1 MASVS
6 GSSGQCEFTFT
17 DGNGMASN
25 SPPPIPSIHFPG
37 YFPTRATNPPIP
49 LGPDTEL
56 GDDFISSI
64 DWSDLK
70 VMSLI
75 SSIPLPPMQSVP
87 LTGSAFHTSCQGLAP
102 YMSSESP
109 SRSDGTTMPASQSL
123 TLSHSGFPSLS
134 TSPTLP
140 PPPLPSPTTTPA
152 SQSLTLSHSD
162 SPSLSTSPTLPPP
175 PLPSPTP
182 IPEHQQSSS
191 LHGNPNTVD
200 DSDESA
206 CSQQANSSTWQAR
219 NPGQPI
225 IQPRVALPHQTAA
238 QKASCKIARA
248 QKAAKAKLLYESIEV
263 FLNDQRSKTEAL
275 SRQHDVTVDHVK
287 QLIGGETHYHTSQK
301 IQLRNA
307 LVHAKAVE
315 VNTGH
320 PVGSKFPM
328 VDIQRMVQEDL
339 KARTL
344 TCEEEEEYITKLAE
358 HRDIKVHGVCA
369 NNTAA
374 SHDVL
379 VTVDRVATELENLRD
394 RTGIYAMLTRYNSA
408 DFWDNVLQKPIAD
421 IARQYEQW
429 ACTQNQNL
437 VERDS
442 LSNMRKQVTRYISDG
457 LRKITGKCDIA
468 MNYINYD
475 AGIVQAYNV
484 QLVNWPEKVKFG
496 NPSTIGTV
504 AEIRALHDALKA
516 GTCTW
521 KKLTRRELDAHS
533 TEVTNRVA
541 VGDVVKKTRKKRS
554 DTGVPRKRK
563 VPADA
568 PGTET
573 QNGSARKKLKASVLR
588 TRTVPKSVAFLP
600 DNADDDTEEEE
611 EAEE

>member
-1 MASVS
+1 MVSVS
-6 GSSGQCEFTFT
+6 GGSGQCEFTFT

-37 YFPTRATNPPIP
+37 YFPTRAANPPIP

-56 GDDFISSI
+56 
-64 DWSDLK
+64 
-70 VMSLI
+70 
-75 SSIPLPPMQSVP
+75 
-87 LTGSAFHTSCQGLAP
+87 
-102 YMSSESP
+102 
-109 SRSDGTTMPASQSL
+109 
-123 TLSHSGFPSLS
+123 
-134 TSPTLP
+134 
-140 PPPLPSPTTTPA
+140 
-152 SQSLTLSHSD
+152 
-162 SPSLSTSPTLPPP
+162 
-175 PLPSPTP
+175 
-182 IPEHQQSSS
+182 EHQQSSS
-191 LHGNPNTVD
+191 LHGTPNTVD

-219 NPGQPI
+219 NPGQPV
-225 IQPRVALPHQTAA
+225 IQPRVAPPHQTAA
-238 QKASCKIARA
+238 QKASREIARA
-248 QKAAKAKLLYESIEV
+248 QKAAKAKLLYESIEA
-263 FLNDQRSKTEAL
+263 FLKDQRSKTEAL
-275 SRQHDVTVDHVK
+275 ARQHDVTVDHVK
-287 QLIGGETHYHTSQK
+287 QLIGGETHYHTSRK

-315 VNTGH
+315 VNTGR

-339 KARTL
+339 QARTL
-344 TCEEEEEYITKLAE
+344 TCEEEEEFITKLAE
-358 HRDIKVHGVCA
+358 HRDVRVHGVRA

-374 SHDVL
+374 SRDVL

-394 RTGIYAMLTRYNSA
+394 QTGIYATLFVTRGHINDSIQSTWSSTDNSA
-408 DFWDNVLQKPIAD
+408 DFWDDVLQKPIAD

-429 ACTQNQNL
+429 ACIQNQNL

-442 LSNMRKQVTRYISDG
+442 LSNMRKQVTRCISDG
-457 LRKITGKCDIA
+457 LRKITGKRDIA

-475 AGIVQAYNV
+475 VGIVQAYNV

-521 KKLTRRELDAHS
+521 KKLTCRELDAHS
-533 TEVTNRVA
+533 AEVTNRVA
-541 VGDVVKKTRKKRS
+541 VGEVVKKTRKKRS
-554 DTGVPRKRK
+554 DAGVPRKRK
-563 VPADA
+563 APADA

-573 QNGSARKKLKASVLR
+573 QNASARKRPKASVLR

-611 EAEE
+611 EVEE

>member
-1 MASVS
+1 
-6 GSSGQCEFTFT
+6 
-17 DGNGMASN
+17 
-25 SPPPIPSIHFPG
+25 
-37 YFPTRATNPPIP
+37 
-49 LGPDTEL
+49 
-56 GDDFISSI
+56 
-64 DWSDLK
+64 
-70 VMSLI
+70 
-75 SSIPLPPMQSVP
+75 
-87 LTGSAFHTSCQGLAP
+87 
-102 YMSSESP
+102 MSSESP
-109 SRSDGTTMPASQSL
+109 SRSDGTTTPASQSL
-123 TLSHSGFPSLS
+123 TLSHSDFPSLS

-162 SPSLSTSPTLPPP
+162 FPSLSTSPTLPPL
-175 PLPSPTP
+175 PLPPPTP

-191 LHGNPNTVD
+191 LHGNPITVD

-219 NPGQPI
+219 NPGQPV
-225 IQPRVALPHQTAA
+225 IQPRVAPPRQTAA
-238 QKASCKIARA
+238 QKASREIARA
-248 QKAAKAKLLYESIEV
+248 QKAAKAKLLYKSIEA

-275 SRQHDVTVDHVK
+275 SRQHDVTIDHVK
-287 QLIGGETHYHTSQK
+287 QLIGGETHYHTSRK

-315 VNTGH
+315 VNTG
-320 PVGSKFPM
+320 
-328 VDIQRMVQEDL
+328 QRGVHDLTKMVQEDL

-344 TCEEEEEYITKLAE
+344 TCEEEEEYIMKLAE
-358 HRDIKVHGVCA
+358 HRDVKVHGVRA

-374 SHDVL
+374 SRDVL
-379 VTVDRVATELENLRD
+379 VTVDRVATEVR
-394 RTGIYAMLTRYNSA
+394 IYATLFMTRGHINDSIQSTWSSTDNSA
-408 DFWDNVLQKPIAD
+408 DFWDDVLQKPVAD
-421 IARQYEQW
+421 VARQYEQW
-429 ACTQNQNL
+429 ACTQNQN
-437 VERDS
+437 S
-442 LSNMRKQVTRYISDG
+442 LSNMHKQVTRYISDG
-457 LRKITGKCDIA
+457 LRKITGKHDIA

-504 AEIRALHDALKA
+504 TEIHALRDALKA

-533 TEVTNRVA
+533 TEVTNHVA

-554 DTGVPRKRK
+554 DAGVPRKRK
-563 VPADA
+563 APADA

-588 TRTVPKSVAFLP
+588 TRTVPKSVERIVVYH
-600 DNADDDTEEEE
+600 T
-611 EAEE
+611 